1 MTVEPDLGPGAA
13 RFRAEMRGWINETA
27 PVGLREIADWS
38 APGMGGSQRGEQRAI
53 ARRDPLFTQWE
64 RRLLEERLIC
74 AQWPQ
79 EYGGRGLTAVQ
90 AAIFNE
96 ECHAAGVPRV
106 DRWLGEI
113 LVGPAVMAH
122 GTPEQKA
129 YFLPRIISGE
139 DFYCQGYS
147 EPNHGSDLA
156 AVETRGVVHDD
167 QISIT
172 GQKVW
177 TSRAY
182 EANMIFILCRTDP
195 TVPRHK
201 GLSYVL
207 APIRRG
213 EGIQIRPI
221 RQLSGVAEFCEVFL
235 DELRAPLFNVIGG
248 LNNGWIP
255 AMTTLGYERGGDAT
269 LAHVGFDR
277 ELRSLIEVVREQG
290 RADDPVIR
298 QQIAW
303 AYTHVSLMRFAGLRL
318 LANLATDR
326 EPGPEASVAKLFW
339 SEYHQRFADIA
350 LDVLGAQGILRP
362 PGDGYVTTPWQ
373 DVYFSS
379 KAQTIYSGTSEIQR
393 NIIGERALG
402 LPKDPPH
409 PRR

>member
-1 MTVEPDLGPGAA
+1 VELELGPEAA
-13 RFRAEMRGWINETA
+13 RFRAEMREWIGRAA
-27 PVGLREIADWS
+27 PGGLRELADWS
-38 APGMGGSQRGEQRAI
+38 APGMGGSQRGEQRAR
-53 ARRDPLFTQWE
+53 ARQDPLFAQWE
-64 RRLLEERLIC
+64 RRLREERLIC

-79 EYGGRGLTAVQ
+79 EYGGRGFTAVQ
-90 AAIFNE
+90 AAVFNE

-113 LVGPAVMAH
+113 LVGPAVMVH

-129 YFLPRIISGE
+129 HFLPRIISGE

-156 AVETRGVVHDD
+156 GVETRGVVHGDE
-167 QISIT
+167 IAIT

-177 TSRAY
+177 TSRAA

-195 TVPRHK
+195 AAPRHA

-207 APIRRG
+207 APLRPG
-213 EGIQIRPI
+213 HDVEIRPL
-221 RQLSGVAEFCEVFL
+221 RQLSGAAEFCEVFL
-235 DELRAPLFNVIGG
+235 DGLRAPLFNVIGG
-248 LNNGWIP
+248 INNGWRP

-269 LAHVGFDR
+269 LAHAGFER
-277 ELRSLIEVVREQG
+277 ELRSLIEVVRERGLSQD
-290 RADDPVIR
+290 RVVR

-318 LANLATDR
+318 LATLAADR
-326 EPGPEASVAKLFW
+326 EPGPEGSVSKLFW
-339 SEYHQRFADIA
+339 SEYHQRFADVA
-350 LDVLGAQGILRP
+350 LDILGVPGILRP

-393 NIIGERALG
+393 TIIAERALG
-402 LPKDPPH
+402 LPKD
-409 PRR
+409 RG